1 MKRLSYRRI
10 FLVLI
15 LLFLTAYLAEAE
27 ELTKTVEKTF
37 NLKSDTKISLSNKY
51 GNIIINTWNKNVF
64 DLKVTIEAEGKNESK
79 SQQILDAIEID
90 ISDRISAGNLSIS
103 TDIGS
108 IKGNSSFSINYEI
121 SMPDKNEL
129 ELSNSFGNIFMESH
143 DGDADITVKYGQL
156 RAEDLIFADI
166 RVDFSSS
173 RCEIESLKKGSLDL
187 RYSKMSIEELGDV
200 DIESQ
205 FSEVEIERGGNLV
218 MNGKYGNIEFESVN
232 SITGDI
238 QFSGVEIEYLGES
251 MDIKAKHGDGI
262 RLENVNVNFTKIF
275 IDTQFS
281 SVEINLE
288 EGSKAQLDFNLQFGN
303 LRARGEGINFN
314 RVIKENNS
322 SEYSGFLAS
331 KDASSEV
338 RVTTRYGN
346 IRFEVN

>member
-27 ELTKTVEKTF
+27 ELTKMVEKTF
-37 NLKSDTKISLSNKY
+37 NIKSDTKISLSNKY

-218 MNGKYGNIEFESVN
+218 MNGKYGNIELESVN

-251 MDIKAKHGDGI
+251 IDIKAKHGDGI